1 MSKYEELQRALQH
14 AKQYRESISKMLA
27 SNRTLSVIMPG
38 PNFDRIEV
46 PFPSSGPHSDAL
58 VNALA
63 DYGQWLDAEIART
76 EAKLAA
82 VEELLKE

>member
-1 MSKYEELQRALQH
+1 MAKYEELQRALQY

-27 SNRTLSVIMPG
+27 SDRTLSASMPG
-38 PNFDRIEV
+38 PNFDLIAV

-63 DYGQWLDAEIART
+63 DYGQWLDAEIARMG
-76 EAKLAA
+76 AKLAA